1 MVIKHRHTGLTLMVI
16 DDLQGANLRGADLRW
31 ADLREA
37 NLQEADL
44 QGADL
49 RGADLRWAILRRVDL
64 QEADSRG
71 AKLQGANLLVLTL
84 PFYTAYVQKE
94 YTRIGCEYFSNE
106 QWCNFDDET
115 ISKMDKNALEF
126 WNSYKSVIF
135 SAMESLQRI

>member
-1 MVIKHRHTGLTLMVI
+1 MVI

-49 RGADLRWAILRRVDL
+49 RGADLRWAILRRVDLQEADLRRVDL